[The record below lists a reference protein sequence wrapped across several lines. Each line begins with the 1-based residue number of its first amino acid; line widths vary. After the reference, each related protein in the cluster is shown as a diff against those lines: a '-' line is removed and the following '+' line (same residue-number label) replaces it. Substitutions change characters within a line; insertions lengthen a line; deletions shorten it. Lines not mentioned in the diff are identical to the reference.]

1 MAADVRDHPRAGT
14 DGADAMTELT
24 GLPDL
29 DRPLDILP
37 GAAFQAR
44 DRLGL
49 GVVLPCALTLEPL
62 PDGGVA
68 LLVAL
73 LREGPTTGGRIE
85 AGFAVGTPLTEAGE
99 AAATSGTPLLL
110 SAAEPL
116 RGVLELSARF
126 GTIGAALL
134 PPVVLGPDT
143 LTTTR
148 VVAELP
154 ADSAVLAAR
163 LVRAGT
169 VPVDAALRLTF
180 RAVAPTLPLRA
191 TVDPRALLDT
201 LTRRFGPGAVLPF
214 DRLATALD
222 EAVFGAPSQP
232 ERAAALA
239 LRLRPVVSR
248 PEPVAGPLHRL
259 LDQAPTAAFTL
270 DLAEHAAV
278 DADRV
283 LTLDLDAAAR
293 ALAAGDPAR
302 YVREVDAP
310 ALPTGWTTV
319 TFAANLPAP
328 VAGLALLFADLR
340 VPPSAARPQEV
351 TASVPLTAPG
361 GVTATRILLAPGER
375 LKGEVRLRAV
385 LDGIGELEGPWRPA
399 DTTLLTLPPDAFPV
413 PLAVVRATRALTAL
427 AVAEVRTAAGVTVG
441 RVDAAGPVLAVAVTQ
456 DDPPAAIT
464 VRPLGAGRPVEVPV
478 DRRRIEL
485 DPATLPGFG
494 AHPARL
500 RHSPVTGPLAVEWRP
515 EGDEEAEPQTVRLD
529 AARPQ
534 ADIRWVATSPFRPG
548 VVWRA
553 GAADWSDPVAPRD
566 FLVIDVD
573 PPVLVDGIELRPDP
587 DRPGSWT
594 YVPPGPFLDNPNAIG
609 LIDADSVSYLQV
621 TSRIDLPDGR
631 RDAVRS
637 GLGPG
642 ADIRPAP
649 VRVTRVAVETKSP
662 DGVWTAV
669 AEGTSSGI
677 PPWTTALSAALDG
690 DRRDA
695 ARAALA
701 GTKDRMAIVAE
712 LTVAGRAVRRTRDIA
727 ELIET
732 PPRLKRHP
740 PHD

>member
-1 MAADVRDHPRAGT
+1 
-14 DGADAMTELT
+14 MTALT

-29 DRPLDILP
+29 DRPLDVLP

-49 GVVLPCALTLEPL
+49 GVVLPSVLTLEPL
-62 PDGGVA
+62 PEGGVA
-68 LLVAL
+68 LLVTL
-73 LREGPTTGGRIE
+73 LREGLTASGRIE
-85 AGFAVGTPLTEAGE
+85 VGFAVGTPLTEAGE

-126 GTIGAALL
+126 GTLGAALG
-134 PPVVLGPDT
+134 PPVVLGPDA

-163 LVRAGT
+163 LVRTGT

-180 RAVAPTLPLRA
+180 QAVAPTLPLRA
-191 TVDPRALLDT
+191 TVDPQALLAT
-201 LTRRFGPGAVLPF
+201 LTQRFGPGAVVPF
-214 DRLATALD
+214 DRLATAVD

-259 LDQAPTAAFTL
+259 LDQAPAAALTL
-270 DLAEHAAV
+270 DLAEHTAV
-278 DADRV
+278 DVDRV
-283 LTLDLDAAAR
+283 LALDLDAAAR
-293 ALAAGDPAR
+293 ALAADPAR

-310 ALPTGWTTV
+310 ALPTGHTTV

-328 VAGLALLFADLR
+328 VAGLALLLADLR
-340 VPPSAARPQEV
+340 VPPSAVRPQEV
-351 TASVPLTAPG
+351 TASVTLTAPG
-361 GVTATRILLAPGER
+361 GVTATRITLAPGER

-399 DTTLLTLPPDAFPV
+399 DTTLLALPPDAFPV
-413 PLAVVRATRALTAL
+413 PLTVVRATRALTAL
-427 AVAEVRTAAGVTVG
+427 AVAEVRTAGGATVG
-441 RVDAAGPVLAVAVTQ
+441 RVDAAGPVLAVPVAEN
-456 DDPPAAIT
+456 DPPATIT
-464 VRPLGAGRPVEVPV
+464 VRPLGPGLPVEVPV

-494 AHPARL
+494 THLARL

-529 AARPQ
+529 ADRPQ
-534 ADIRWVATSPFRPG
+534 ADIRWVAISPFQPG
-548 VVWRA
+548 VVWRS
-553 GAADWSDPVAPRD
+553 GSADWSAPVAPRD

-573 PPVLVDGIELRPDP
+573 PPVLVGGVELRPDP
-587 DRPGSWT
+587 ARPGSWT
-594 YVPPGPFLDNPNAIG
+594 YVPPGPFLDTPDAIS
-609 LIDADSVSYLQV
+609 LIDAGPASFLQV

-631 RDAVRS
+631 RDAVRR

-642 ADIRPAP
+642 ADIHPAD

-662 DGVWTAV
+662 DGVWAAV
-669 AEGTSSGI
+669 TEGTSSGI
-677 PPWTTALSAALDG
+677 PPWTTALSASLEG
-690 DRRDA
+690 DRRAA
-695 ARAALA
+695 ARAALGGA
-701 GTKDRMAIVAE
+701 KGWMALVAE
-712 LTVAGRAVRRTRDIA
+712 LTVAGRPVRRTRDIA
-727 ELIET
+727 ELIDT
-732 PPRLKRHP
+732 